1 MTLLLSTL
9 LFGTILALFIIWF
22 CSVKLGFLSQDP
34 DHYAHQGTE
43 FDIRERLCGDMICE
57 GVIHG
62 PFGRVNTR
70 FVAHMHAKWKGNIGH
85 FQTQLTGQVG
95 CAGRGGH
102 TLNAQPFGFHPLSQ
116 TPHHPSR
123 R

>member
-1 MTLLLSTL
+1 MLIKICNHNHPIRGGGDD
-9 LFGTILALFIIWF
+9 LFLQKRPATAFDEVQSGIEFIRTIN
-22 CSVKLGFLSQDP
+22 
-34 DHYAHQGTE
+34 
-43 FDIRERLCGDMICE
+43 GDVQMPSLIQS
-57 GVIHG
+57 H
-62 PFGRVNTR
+62 N
-70 FVAHMHAKWKGNIGH
+70 